1 MRPPS
6 PNMRSAVCTAD
17 SKKEKQKMTFN
28 DIFKSS
34 FLEKITSVS
43 IVDMA
48 VALVLAFGLG
58 MFIFLV
64 YKKTFS
70 GVMYSSSFGV
80 TLVALTM
87 ITTVVILAVTSNV
100 VLSLGMVGALSI
112 VRFRTAI
119 KEPLD
124 IAFLFW
130 SIAVGIVLAAGF
142 IPLAVI
148 GSVVIGVVLL
158 VFVNKKSYANPYI
171 VVITCEGA
179 NIERQV
185 MSYLGKQVQRCVVK
199 SKTVQKGAVELNLE
213 IRMKG
218 EDTSFINI
226 LSDMD
231 GVRSAVLVSYNGDYM
246 G

>member
-1 MRPPS
+1 M
-6 PNMRSAVCTAD
+6 T
-17 SKKEKQKMTFN
+17 TFN

-34 FLEKITSVS
+34 FLENAASVS
-43 IVDMA
+43 LFDMTA
-48 VALVLAFGLG
+48 ALLLAFGIG

-64 YKKTFS
+64 YKKTYS

-87 ITTVVILAVTSNV
+87 ITTLVILAVTSNV

-130 SIAVGIVLAAGF
+130 TIGAGIVLAAGL

-148 GSVVIGVVLL
+148 GSLLIGVILL
-158 VFVNKKSYANPYI
+158 VFVNRKSHVNPYI
-171 VVITCEGA
+171 LVLRLNGHES
-179 NIERQV
+179 ERA
-185 MSYLGKQVQRCVVK
+185 VQQFLDQHVARCAVK
-199 SKTVQKGAVELNLE
+199 SKTVEKGSVELNLE
-213 IRMKG
+213 VRLKS
-218 EDTSFINI
+218 ENTDFINC
-226 LSDMD
+226 LSDMP
-231 GVRSAVLVSYNGDYM
+231 GVLSAVLVSYSGEYM

>member
-1 MRPPS
+1 M
-6 PNMRSAVCTAD
+6 N
-17 SKKEKQKMTFN
+17 FN

-34 FLEKITSVS
+34 FLENIASVS
-43 IVDMA
+43 ILDMM
-48 VALVLAFGLG
+48 VALALAFGLG

-64 YKKTFS
+64 YKKTYT

-80 TLVALTM
+80 TLIALTM
-87 ITTVVILAVTSNV
+87 ITTTVILAVTSNV

-130 SIAVGIVLAAGF
+130 SIAVGIVLAAGM

-148 GSVVIGVVLL
+148 GSVVIGVILL
-158 VFVNKKSYANPYI
+158 VFVNKKSHCNPYI
-171 VVITCEGA
+171 IMVTCE
-179 NIERQV
+179 NHECEV
-185 MSYLGKQVQRCVVK
+185 KVKEYLEKQTRRCVVK
-199 SKTVQKGAVELNLE
+199 SKTAQKGMIELNME
-213 IRMKG
+213 IRLK
-218 EDTSFINI
+218 EDNTDFVNA
-226 LSDMD
+226 LADMA
-231 GVRSAVLVSYNGDYM
+231 GVGSAVLVSYNGEYM